1 MKWRQ
6 PAFLT
11 RAPAGMAWAT
21 ADNRILCYDAG
32 VEAAVKKER
41 PVQPAKRTGVKSSG
55 KDVEVRRQAIMKAV
69 QQAGNKSVDE
79 IASMLSISKMTA
91 HRDIDA
97 LSKKGLVRKERGR
110 AVAGNSLL
118 FESNFQFRLNQNIE
132 IKMKIAEAAARLVV
146 PGKVIIIDDSTTT
159 MHIVKNIIDIP
170 SLTIITNSLSII
182 NSVSHIKTI
191 KLIGI
196 GGNFDRNFQA
206 FLGLDCER
214 AIMEHRA
221 DIAFLSSSSVTGLT
235 AYHQNEDVIRAKRAM
250 MRSAEKTVFLS
261 DHTKFSRNAL
271 TKFCDLNQFEHVF
284 VDRNIPESEKAFLM
298 ENDVN
303 ITLV

>member
-1 MKWRQ
+1 ME
-6 PAFLT
+6 PA
-11 RAPAGMAWAT
+11 R
-21 ADNRILCYDAG
+21 
-32 VEAAVKKER
+32 
-41 PVQPAKRTGVKSSG
+41 RTGVKSSV
-55 KDVEVRRQAIMKAV
+55 KDVEARRQAIMKAV
-69 QQAGNKSVDE
+69 QHAGNKAVDE
-79 IASMLSISKMTA
+79 IAAMLGISRMTV
-91 HRDIDA
+91 HRDLDV

-118 FESNFQFRLNQNIE
+118 FESNFQFRLNQNIDT
-132 IKMKIAEAAARLVV
+132 KMKIAESASRLIA

-159 MHIVKNIIDIP
+159 MKIINHIIGIP
-170 SLTIITNSLSII
+170 SLTIITNSLPVI
-182 NSVSHIKTI
+182 NSVSNINAI

-221 DIAFLSSSSVTGLT
+221 DIAFLSSSAVIGLT

-250 MRSAEKTVFLS
+250 MHSAEKTIFLS

-271 TKFCDLNQFEHVF
+271 TKFSNLDQFDHVF
-284 VDRNIPESEKAFLM
+284 VDRNIAESEKALLI
-298 ENDVN
+298 ENGIN
-303 ITLV
+303 INLV

>member
-1 MKWRQ
+1 MQ
-6 PAFLT
+6 P
-11 RAPAGMAWAT
+11 P
-21 ADNRILCYDAG
+21 
-32 VEAAVKKER
+32 
-41 PVQPAKRTGVKSSG
+41 KRTGVKSSG

-79 IASMLSISKMTA
+79 IASMLGISKMTV
-91 HRDIDA
+91 HRDLDA
-97 LSKKGLVRKERGR
+97 LSTKGLVRKERGR

-118 FESNFQFRLNQNIE
+118 FESNFQFRLSQNVD
-132 IKMKIAEAAARLVV
+132 IKAKIAKSAAQLIA
-146 PGKVIIIDDSTTT
+146 PGKVIILDDSTTT
-159 MHIVKNIIDIP
+159 MHIVENIIDIP
-170 SLTIITNSLSII
+170 SLTIITNSLSIVNSISNI
-182 NSVSHIKTI
+182 NTI

-250 MRSAEKTVFLS
+250 MHSAEKTAFLS

-271 TKFCDLNQFEHVF
+271 TKFCDLDQFDHVF
-284 VDRNIPESEKAFLM
+284 VDGNIPESEKAFLV